1 MGRQRARAVKR
12 VGGVEGWRPPGRYQ
26 VWAAVASAGIAL
38 ASALGLAQTPAAPAV
53 GFHHQFDQILDVDV
67 RDGLVYYRTLKHDRA
82 RLDHY
87 VASLNVPAA
96 TFEHWTREEQMAFW
110 INAYNAFVL
119 ETVINH
125 YPLRATI
132 RDIPGAFDKTQ
143 WHAAGRLVTLDQIEN
158 TILPTFKDPR
168 LYLALGHGSMGGG
181 RLHSEA
187 YVADGLEQQLAAVR
201 AEFVSHEHLF
211 HIDEAANQITVTPLV
226 SWHQQDF
233 VAAYDDPQGP
243 FAARSPIERAVLTF
257 AGPNLLPIEQEFVQ
271 KNAFRVVFG
280 EFDWTLNDLH

>member
-1 MGRQRARAVKR
+1 MIRSGPSMRSQRRTIL
-12 VGGVEGWRPPGRYQ
+12 GLF
-26 VWAAVASAGIAL
+26 ASAGIVL
-38 ASALGLAQTPAAPAV
+38 ASVLVSGQTPAPATP
-53 GFHHQFDQILDVDV
+53 GFHHQLDQILDVDV
-67 RDGLVYYRTLKHDRA
+67 RDGLVYYRTLKHDRG

-96 TFEHWTREEQMAFW
+96 TFEQWSRDQQMAFW

-125 YPLRATI
+125 YPMRGTI
-132 RDIPGAFDKTQ
+132 RDIPGAFDKTE
-143 WHAAGRLVTLDQIEN
+143 WHAAGKAVTLDQIES

-187 YVADGLEQQLAAVR
+187 YTGDRLEQQLAAVR
-201 AEFVSHEHLF
+201 AEFVNHERLF
-211 HIDEAANQITVTPLV
+211 HIDEAANQMTVTPLV
-226 SWHQQDF
+226 SWHQPDF

-243 FAARSPIERAVLTF
+243 FATRSPIERAILAFVR
-257 AGPNLLPIEQEFVQ
+257 PNLLPIEQEFVQ
-271 KNAFRVVFG
+271 QNTFKVVFG
-280 EFDWTLNDLH
+280 QFDWTLNDLH